1 MREISPWQN
10 QHPAPI
16 PNPEIEYIFR
26 PESQEPGLRDYWKM
40 LLKHRRLVFLVLL
53 GALGIGAFITW
64 QSTPLYTA
72 SATIKIDTSGQTI
85 GGFGETPANATDYY
99 QTQVALL
106 KSRALA
112 ARVIAAL
119 GLESNQKFIDSPNL
133 LDTLRYRVIGYVNS
147 AFTSI
152 FDFVSDFWGNA
163 RPQEEKGPWGIREFV
178 LGVHPNL
185 LNRYLRFLEVEPV
198 RTTTLVHVRF
208 TTIDPQ
214 LSQQLAAAHTASF
227 IRMHLETRFELT
239 KEAREF
245 LEKKLSELKVKVQ
258 QSEEAVNRFR
268 QANGVVSLE
277 GNQNIIADRMVDL
290 NKRLTEAR
298 AQRIELESLS
308 RIVKDKN
315 YEYLSQIIDN
325 NLILQL
331 KVRLEGLEA
340 EQSRLATIYKP
351 DHPRLVELGDQINQA
366 RRRMRVEINNI
377 VRKIESDYMAAR
389 AKEAALQAEADR
401 QKQTALNLKELGVE
415 YTLLQGE
422 LDANRTVYEGVI
434 KRLNETS
441 VSNDSPISNLQIV
454 EPAETPLSPS
464 FPRIER
470 NFLLAT
476 ALGLFFSVGL
486 AFLLEHFN
494 STLRT
499 PDDIWRSVA
508 VPTLGVVPH
517 LKALARREYGLGRLP
532 KDSPLRRLAH
542 RWTAVGAPFSPALTV
557 SHHPLSIL
565 AESYRTIRTVL
576 LLGQME
582 KPPQVILLT
591 SAHPGEGKTSITL
604 NLAITLA
611 QSGRTVVVVDADL
624 RKGNCY
630 SHLGLQNSHG
640 LSHVLTGSLS
650 LEEVVQSTAVS
661 GLFLIS
667 RGAVTHSPTDL
678 LASDKM
684 KEVLEVLRERFDFV
698 LIDTPP
704 AIAISDAVLLSVM
717 SDGVL
722 VVLRNQSTTGEAA
735 RHVVERLQTVGAR
748 ILGAVLN
755 GIDVRD
761 PDYTDYRA
769 YYSSYYASAQ
779 RDARKRS

>member
-1 MREISPWQN
+1 MREISPWRN

-16 PNPEIEYIFR
+16 PDSEIEYVFR

-40 LLKHRRLVFLVLL
+40 LVKRRRLALMVILTVF
-53 GALGIGAFITW
+53 GITAFITW
-64 QSTPLYTA
+64 HATPLYTA
-72 SATIKIDTSGQTI
+72 GATVKIESSNAPVPGY
-85 GGFGETPANATDYY
+85 GETHTSSSDYF
-99 QTQVALL
+99 QTQLALL

-112 ARVIAAL
+112 ARVITAL
-119 GLESNQKFIDSPNL
+119 DLESNPKFKDSPSLFDIVRRWITRNISSGVAYVFDNL
-133 LDTLRYRVIGYVNS
+133 L
-147 AFTSI
+147 A
-152 FDFVSDFWGNA
+152 FWGT
-163 RPQEEKGPWGIREFV
+163 PPSVEEKGQGGRREYI
-178 LGVHPNL
+178 LGVHPGL
-185 LNRYLRFLEVEPV
+185 VALYLRLLEVTPV
-198 RTTTLVHVRF
+198 PNTSLARVQFTTT
-208 TTIDPQ
+208 DPQ
-214 LSQQLAAAHTASF
+214 LSQQLSAAHAATY

-245 LEKKLSELKVKVQ
+245 LERKLSELKIKVQ
-258 QSEEAVNRFR
+258 QSEDSVNRFR
-268 QANGVVSLE
+268 QAHGVVSLE
-277 GNQNIIADRMVDL
+277 GNQNIVTERMVDL

-315 YEYLSQIIDN
+315 FEYLSQVIDN

-340 EQSRLATIYKP
+340 EQAKMATIYKP
-351 DHPRLVELGDQINQA
+351 DHPRLIELGDQINQA
-366 RRRMRVEINNI
+366 RRRLRVEINNI

-401 QKQTALNLKELGVE
+401 QKQTALNLKEMSVE

-422 LDANRTVYEGVI
+422 LDANRTVYESVV

-454 EPAETPLSPS
+454 EPAEIPLAPSSP
-464 FPRIER
+464 RVER

-476 ALGLFFSVGL
+476 VFGLFLAVVL
-486 AFLLEHFN
+486 AFFLEHFN
-494 STLRT
+494 TTVRT
-499 PDDIWRSVA
+499 PDDVWRSVA

-517 LKALARREYGLGRLP
+517 LKALARREYGLARLP

-542 RWTAVGAPFSPALTV
+542 RWTSGGSPFSPALTV
-557 SHHPLSIL
+557 SYHPLSIL

-576 LLGQME
+576 LLGQAE

-611 QSGRTVVVVDADL
+611 QSGRSVVVVDADL
-624 RKGNCY
+624 RKGNCHA
-630 SHLGLQNSHG
+630 HLGLQNSHG
-640 LSHVLTGSLS
+640 LSHVLTGSLN

-661 GLFLIS
+661 GLFIIS
-667 RGAVTHSPTDL
+667 RGAVPPSPTDL
-678 LASDKM
+678 LASERM
-684 KEVLEVLRERFDFV
+684 KQVLESLRERFDFV

-722 VVLRNQSTTGEAA
+722 VVLRNQSTTTDAA
-735 RHVVERLQTVGAR
+735 RHVVERLHAVGAP

-779 RDARKRS
+779 RDSRKRS